1 MVNFL
6 IFFEKEQ
13 ICQIKLRP
21 AETITLNW
29 KGTVPLKPLLELKE
43 QLLSE
48 VVAGN
53 QSEGALKRPG
63 GPLTVEQLHGA

>member
-13 ICQIKLRP
+13 TCQIKLRP
-21 AETITLNW
+21 AEIITLNW
-29 KGTVPLKPLLELKE
+29 KGTGAFKPLLELKE
-43 QLLSE
+43 LLWSE

-53 QSEGALKRPG
+53 QSGGALRGPG
-63 GPLTVEQLHGA
+63 GPLISEQFSDA